1 MPQRKMISIEL
12 NWKRANGRD
21 VEYNIILTDKGLK
34 VQKITRKSLLRKKGK
49 NNKKNSVLL
58 KIYKKTNGQEYVRV
72 KPYAKTKLVVRKR
85 KMRKIKNE
93 EEGAIVEAMKNM
105 TLNKRHTNENVE
117 PPKKKQRT
125 N

>member
-1 MPQRKMISIEL
+1 M
-12 NWKRANGRD
+12 
-21 VEYNIILTDKGLK
+21 
-34 VQKITRKSLLRKKGK
+34 
-49 NNKKNSVLL
+49 
-58 KIYKKTNGQEYVRV
+58 RV